1 MPFVGALVLRLSSPD
16 KLARQPRAGPAR
28 LFGAHTYERVDKPRG
43 EFFHTDWEAAAA
55 EGAKISAREKPEGA
69 VWKIRQVR
77 YW

>member
-1 MPFVGALVLRLSSPD
+1 MQGLRD
-16 KLARQPRAGPAR
+16 F
-28 LFGAHTYERVDKPRG
+28 FGAHTYERVDKPRG

>member
-1 MPFVGALVLRLSSPD
+1 MPYFDSLRQISSPANLVQGLRD
-16 KLARQPRAGPAR
+16 F
-28 LFGAHTYERVDKPRG
+28 FGAHTYERVDKPRG